1 MRTSHTNVRLTE
13 SLKNQIIHELDRLTY
28 AQQELLLDI
37 ARRLQQSL
45 LPPGT
50 PGDVLLAHM
59 DEFEFAPG
67 AVDEMLHVI
76 EDGCEGIDRAG
87 WQ

>member
-1 MRTSHTNVRLTE
+1 MSTV
-13 SLKNQIIHELDRLTY
+13 SLRDQIIHELDRLTHP
-28 AQQELLLDI
+28 QQEQLLDI
-37 ARRLQQSL
+37 ARRLQQSP

-59 DEFEFAPG
+59 ADFEFAPDS
-67 AVDEMLHVI
+67 VDEMMRAI
-76 EDGCEGIDRAG
+76 EDGCERIDWDG